1 MQPKRVRKLRSLA
14 RGVGLSKTQA
24 QPITD
29 LRVRKLKGL
38 ACALRDLQGDN
49 VLPKPQNG
57 VHDVVAN
64 VFTRG
69 LDTAQELQAIP
80 EEHVLRAAHL
90 PPFRSRTEKAWSD
103 SWGTECFVE
112 LPVQEHPPPMTDDQI
127 LESWTLE
134 PTHGASS
141 LQHFGQRL
149 EESISSLD
157 QRAVEVEQLHIAP
170 VSLGQGESVP

>member
-1 MQPKRVRKLRSLA
+1 MQPQRVRKLRSLA
-14 RGVGLSKTQA
+14 RGVGLSKAQA
-24 QPITD
+24 QPIAD
-29 LRVRKLKGL
+29 LRIRKLKGL

-57 VHDVVAN
+57 VHDIVAN

-69 LDTAQELQAIP
+69 LDTAQELQTFP

-90 PPFRSRTEKAWSD
+90 PPFRSSTDEAWSD
-103 SWGTECFVE
+103 SWGEECFVE

-127 LESWTLE
+127 LESWTFE
-134 PTHGASS
+134 SGQGARS

-149 EESISSLD
+149 EESISSLN
-157 QRAVEVEQLHIAP
+157 QGAVEIE
-170 VSLGQGESVP
+170 